1 MGISLSDLAQVEKW
15 LKGNKPFLNVM
26 KTHAM
31 LISTK
36 PKHKTLKNQGE
47 FFEVKNSE

>member
-15 LKGNKPFLNVM
+15 LKGNKLFLNVM

-36 PKHKTLKNQGE
+36 KIKVNFLKLKIRND
-47 FFEVKNSE
+47 